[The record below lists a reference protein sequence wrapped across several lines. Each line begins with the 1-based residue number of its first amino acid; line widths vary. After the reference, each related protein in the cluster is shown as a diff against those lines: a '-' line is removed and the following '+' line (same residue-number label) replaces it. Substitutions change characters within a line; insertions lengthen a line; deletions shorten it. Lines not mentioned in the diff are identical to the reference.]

1 MQPLD
6 KVILTLELQTLY
18 LIKYAIWSSNSA
30 PTICWI
36 IYLCFL
42 PNWSTY
48 ATGFFKFSTIPGK
61 LFSLLVDTTFST
73 ECRSTYK
80 MFVLAGKDS
89 KLQQINKVSLFKPIH
104 FFSFL
109 LRLPMNWYQTQ
120 NLHWKLL
127 LKCWHHECII
137 EAFQTNN

>member
-6 KVILTLELQTLY
+6 KVILTLGLKTLY
-18 LIKYAIWSSNSA
+18 LIKYAIWSNNSA

-42 PNWSTY
+42 PNWSKY

-89 KLQQINKVSLFKPIH
+89 NLQQTNEVSLFKHMH

-109 LRLPMNWYQTQ
+109 LRLPKNWYQAQKPT
-120 NLHWKLL
+120 LKIATKLL
-127 LKCWHHECII
+127 TSCMHHWSLS
-137 EAFQTNN
+137 N